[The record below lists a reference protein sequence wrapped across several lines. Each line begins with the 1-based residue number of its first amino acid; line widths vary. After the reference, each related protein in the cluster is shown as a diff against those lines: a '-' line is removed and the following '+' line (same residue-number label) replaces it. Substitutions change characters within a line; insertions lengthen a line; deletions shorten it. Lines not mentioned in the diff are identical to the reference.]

1 MPEPLP
7 NKYVP
12 AEHEPAIA
20 AKWDQSNAFHA
31 DPTRVTSGDAKP
43 YAILIPPPNV
53 TAALHLGH
61 ALNNTLQ
68 DILARTHRMKGYETL
83 WMPGTDHAGIA
94 TQTVVDRR
102 LKAEGQ
108 PALADYKKLEA
119 EGHNGREQF
128 IEKVQAWKDEYEAT
142 ITDQLKL
149 MGCSCDWQRQRF
161 TMDPVCARAVRE
173 AFFRLFKDGLIYRGK
188 RLVNW
193 DPVTQTALA
202 DDEVESIEIEG
213 IFAYLRYPLV
223 APADPGQARSA
234 SEGHAPSPRGGVGR
248 GEGAPSSLASSD
260 FRPVTWSELAARGY
274 PGAAD
279 HPDDEQAFVT
289 VATTRPET
297 YLGDTAVAMNPA
309 DPRAKSLHG
318 MHAELPLVGR
328 VIPIIT
334 DDYIVL
340 PVSLGGDEND
350 PKARMATGFLKVTPA
365 HDPNDYDIGQRHDLE
380 QINVMAPDASISP
393 DHGWTDYDPHSGA
406 HVFVGLSREDAR
418 KKVLDEFKARGLLE
432 AVKPHTHAVGHS
444 YRSHAPVE
452 PYLSDQWYV
461 RVTDDRLKGAALRA
475 MAKGQRTEASLERAR
490 SASEG
495 PPPSPLGGEGRGEG
509 APDGDSDRAAGVSTR
524 ATSDSD
530 GTLRFHPDRYAK
542 TFESWH
548 DNLRDWCISRQLWWG
563 HRIPVWTGPAEK
575 LTDELR
581 DSEQIA
587 IAEHEGETFVC
598 LSRHDDALE
607 TKLQDL
613 GFTQDPDVLDTWF
626 SSALW
631 PLSTLGWPDPE
642 AAAADTG
649 LTDFG
654 SMLEAFNPT
663 SVLTTA
669 REIITLWVSRMVMFN
684 RYLLA
689 PSPLGG
695 EGRGEGAS
703 DGQLPFR
710 DVFIHA
716 MIQDGEGRKMSK
728 SLGNGVDP
736 RDIIHSHG
744 ADAMRFTLC
753 EMTTQTQD
761 VRMPVELDPST
772 GKNTSPKFD
781 KGRNFCTKLFNAT
794 KFVCMMLDEHR
805 GNEPEVAALESLE
818 PIDRWMLARL
828 ARATTRINE
837 ALTNYEFSAIGST
850 LYELLWKDF
859 CDWYL
864 EGVKPTIKTNPAQR
878 VVLQQTLEAIVRL
891 LHPVAPFI
899 TELLYEQLRARRLG
913 TVEGLALPTCSDSHD
928 KPDLCATTGWPRTD
942 AALDDDFF
950 VRAFERTQRFIE
962 AIRQVRAQH
971 QVPPRRQITLHTD
984 PETAAK
990 IAGLT
995 QVTLALAGLEEIK
1008 TTKPDASANPVAF
1021 SIDGIEHHLTNL
1033 ADALD
1038 ASAEKER
1045 LTKLVDD
1052 LTKSLAALDKRLSN
1066 PGYTDKA
1073 PKHLVDETR
1082 AQRDQQAA
1090 DLAAATKLLEAL
1102 S

>member
-7 NKYVP
+7 NKYIP
-12 AEHEPAIA
+12 ADHEPTIS
-20 AKWDQSNAFHA
+20 AKWDAANAFHA
-31 DPTRVTSGDAKP
+31 DPSRVVNGEAKP
-43 YAILIPPPNV
+43 YCILIPPPNV

-68 DILARTHRMKGYETL
+68 DILTRAHRMKGYETL

-94 TQTVVDRR
+94 TQTVVDKR

-119 EGHNGREQF
+119 EGQPGREQF

-173 AFFRLFKDGLIYRGK
+173 AFFRLFRDGLIYRGK

-202 DDEVESIEIEG
+202 DDEVESHDVDS
-213 IFAYLRYPLV
+213 FFWYMKYPIV
-223 APADPGQARSA
+223 
-234 SEGHAPSPRGGVGR
+234 
-248 GEGAPSSLASSD
+248 
-260 FRPVTWSELAARGY
+260 
-274 PGAAD
+274 
-279 HPDDEQAFVT
+279 DEQGNETGEHAT

-297 YLGDTAVAMNPA
+297 YFGDTAVAINPN
-309 DPRAKSLHG
+309 DPERKHLIGKRAK
-318 MHAELPLVGR
+318 LPFVGR
-328 VIPIIT
+328 VIPIIG
-334 DDYIVL
+334 DDYVVM
-340 PVSLGGDEND
+340 PDADSSDT
-350 PKARMATGFLKVTPA
+350 KAQFASGFLKVTPA
-365 HDPNDYDIGQRHDLE
+365 HDPNDYDIGLRHDLP
-380 QINVMAPDASISP
+380 QINVMAPDASISA
-393 DHGWTDYDPHSGA
+393 DHGWEDVGEA
-406 HVFVGLSREDAR
+406 AWALGLSREDAR
-418 KKVLDEFKARGLLE
+418 KQVEDRFRDADLL
-432 AVKPHTHAVGHS
+432 ADKKTYTHAVGHS
-444 YRSHAPVE
+444 YRSHAIVE

-475 MAKGQRTEASLERAR
+475 MATDQRTEVSLTNQNE
-490 SASEG
+490 
-495 PPPSPLGGEGRGEG
+495 
-509 APDGDSDRAAGVSTR
+509 DGAAGVSTR
-524 ATSDSD
+524 ASSEHD

-542 TFESWH
+542 TFETWH

-563 HRIPVWTGPAEK
+563 HRIPVWHKHVEAQAGRDEWLDAVHTSDVDLMTLDEDGHYSVQIVRSDTGEVVDTSGY
-575 LTDELR
+575 TDI
-581 DSEQIA
+581 DGI
-587 IAEHEGETFVC
+587 
-598 LSRHDDALE
+598 DALKGTALDIYVCRRDAE
-607 TKLQDL
+607 WNQRFIDMLEDL

-631 PLSTLGWPDPE
+631 PLSTLGWPDAK

-649 LTDFG
+649 LADFG

-684 RYLLA
+684 RYLLGD
-689 PSPLGG
+689 ST
-695 EGRGEGAS
+695 
-703 DGQLPFR
+703 DGQLPFN

-761 VRMPVELDPST
+761 VRMPVELDENT

-794 KFVCMMLDEHR
+794 KFVCMMLDEHK
-805 GNEPEVAALESLE
+805 GNEPETAKLDDLE

-837 ALTNYEFSAIGST
+837 ALNNYEFSVVGNT

-899 TELLYEQLRARRLG
+899 TEVLYEQLRARRLG
-913 TVEGLALPTCSDSHD
+913 TVEGLNLPTCSNDE
-928 KPDLCATTGWPRTD
+928 LCCTTGWPIAD
-942 AALDDDFF
+942 ASLDNDFY
-950 VRAFERTQRFIE
+950 VEAFGRTQRFIE

-984 PETAAK
+984 AETAAK

-995 QVTLALAGLEEIK
+995 QVTLALAGVETIEV
-1008 TTKPDASANPVAF
+1008 TKPPADANPVAF
-1021 SIDGIEHHLTNL
+1021 TIDGVEHHLTNL

-1038 ASAEKER
+1038 AGAETER

-1082 AQRDQQAA
+1082 AQRDQKAA
-1090 DLAAATKLLEAL
+1090 DLDAAKNQLETL
-1102 S
+1102 T